1 MSGGPQIVELDEWK
15 EKVVKGAHLT
25 AEDAL
30 LLEGE
35 QGGSR
40 LEIDD
45 LREGLRVRAKSW
57 VGVVRLTHVEIR
69 IRPKLAG
76 GEGYLIKLI
85 DRVAGIDALSRLPGA
100 RTLDAKDHDLF
111 DLFVLLLCEASE
123 LLIRSGVLADYVER
137 EEELGVVRGRL
148 LVERQM
154 LERFGRVDRLICRYD
169 EHQTD
174 IVENQIL
181 AAVLRR
187 AARQARAPSL
197 RNRAHRLA
205 EAFAEVC
212 EPDQVDLA
220 GARAAISYHRMN
232 ARYQDAHRLAWLVL
246 DGLGVRDLHA
256 SGPTRCFVFLVNMNS
271 LFESFVA
278 LVVRQALAGTD
289 ATVREQRRD
298 GSVLWDATKGV
309 SFGRV
314 IPDLLVDWGA
324 GAGRL
329 PIDAKYKLYD
339 DRKAESGDVYQA
351 FLYASAYGGVVGRGG
366 AELARALMVYP
377 STGKAV
383 THQRIQV
390 RRSAG
395 AAVSEIGVV
404 GVPIAE
410 MLDEPTSSLG
420 PCSTALATVVG
431 RPLAMAHRAPVG
443 A

>member
-1 MSGGPQIVELDEWK
+1 VSKAAAAWRSTTC
-15 EKVVKGAHLT
+15 AR
-25 AEDAL
+25 
-30 LLEGE
+30 
-35 QGGSR
+35 GSAC
-40 LEIDD
+40 
-45 LREGLRVRAKSW
+45 RAKSW
-57 VGVVRLTHVEIR
+57 VGVVRLTQVEIR

-85 DRVAGIDALSRLPGA
+85 DRVAGVDALSRLPGA
-100 RTLDAKDHDLF
+100 RTLDANEHDLF

-148 LVERQM
+148 LVERQV

-212 EPDQVDLA
+212 DPDQVDLA

-256 SGPTRCFVFLVNMNS
+256 SGPTRCFAFLVNMNT
-271 LFESFVA
+271 LFERFVA

-314 IPDLLVDWGA
+314 IPDLLVDWG
-324 GAGRL
+324 GGRA
-329 PIDAKYKLYD
+329 PA
-339 DRKAESGDVYQA
+339 DRREVQAVRRPEGGERGCLSGVPVCDRRMGEWEA
-351 FLYASAYGGVVGRGG
+351 GRGG
-366 AELARALMVYP
+366 VGEGVDGLPVDGEGGHAPANPSPAL
-377 STGKAV
+377 SRCG
-383 THQRIQV
+383 
-390 RRSAG
+390 G
-395 AAVSEIGVV
+395 E
-404 GVPIAE
+404 
-410 MLDEPTSSLG
+410 
-420 PCSTALATVVG
+420 
-431 RPLAMAHRAPVG
+431 
-443 A
+443 

>member
-1 MSGGPQIVELDEWK
+1 MSQAPKIAEFVEWE
-15 EKVVKGAHLT
+15 EKVIDGVHLT
-25 AEDAL
+25 AADAL
-30 LLEGE
+30 LVERE
-35 QGGSR
+35 QGDGR

-45 LREGLRVRAKSW
+45 LRAGLRVSAKSW
-57 VGVVRLTHVEIR
+57 VGVVRLTQVEIR

-76 GEGYLIKLI
+76 GESYLIKLI
-85 DRVAGIDALSRLPGA
+85 DRVAGVDALSRLPGA
-100 RTLDAKDHDLF
+100 RTLDANEHDLF
-111 DLFVLLLCEASE
+111 DMFVLLLCEASE

-148 LVERQM
+148 LVERQV

-187 AARQARAPSL
+187 AARQARSPSL

-212 EPDQVDLA
+212 DPDQVDLA
-220 GARAAISYHRMN
+220 GAREAISYHRMN

-256 SGPTRCFVFLVNMNS
+256 SGPTRCFAFLINMNT
-271 LFESFVA
+271 LFERFVEM
-278 LVVRQALAGTD
+278 VVRQALAGTD
-289 ATVREQRRD
+289 ATVRKQRRD

-309 SFGRV
+309 SFGKV

-324 GAGRL
+324 GGARGARARL
-329 PIDAKYKLYD
+329 PIDAKYKLYGE
-339 DRKAESGDVYQA
+339 RKAESGDVYQA
-351 FLYASAYGGVVGRGG
+351 FLYASAYGGWEGG
-366 AELARALMVYP
+366 ELARALIVYP
-377 STGKAV
+377 SSEKAV
-383 THQRIQV
+383 THQRIQI

-395 AAVSEIGVV
+395 AAASEIGVV

-410 MLDEPTSSLG
+410 MLDELGVGGG
-420 PCSTALATVVG
+420 PCLDALVRAIG
-431 RPLAMAHRAPVG
+431 RPACVERYN
-443 A
+443 